1 MTLRLSSGLRDAI
14 LDYKARATDLMTA
27 TTISFGDGDGTGG
40 NDTIND
46 SGDGLAGFSV
56 GDMIT
61 VSGSTSNDGVYE
73 ILAVAAGVI
82 QIPAG
87 SLSTEAAGD
96 SVILAAARGGSIAD
110 LMKYGVI
117 RIFSGPQPASADDT
131 EQGAMLVE
139 ITQSSGAFEFGTET
153 NGLVMGNVTSHALK
167 RETGEVWSGTA
178 EATGKAGWFR
188 FYANTMA
195 TGGGSE
201 EPIGA
206 STSAIRFDGFIAT
219 SGAQLNMSN
228 TVVTAGGTVTID
240 SVALTQ
246 PGA

>member
-46 SGDGLAGFSV
+46 SDDGLGGFSV

-73 ILAVAAGVI
+73 ILAVAAGII

-96 SVILAAARGGSIAD
+96 TVVLAAARGGSIAD
-110 LMKYGVI
+110 LMKYGKI
-117 RIFSGPQPASADDT
+117 DIYSGTQPTSADDAET
-131 EQGAMLVE
+131 GTKLAS
-139 ITQSSGAFEFGTET
+139 ITQSSGAFTSGVET

-178 EATGKAGWFR
+178 VATGTAGWFR
-188 FYANTMA
+188 FYANTVV
-195 TGGGSE
+195 T
-201 EPIGA
+201 GA
-206 STSAIRFDGFIAT
+206 STEAIRFDGAIAT

-228 TVVTAGGTVTID
+228 TAVTSGGTTTID